1 MGQSLKRQ
9 CQLCLKQGDGSP
21 VSPHLI
27 WQRGKVIEII
37 GKGTICKKSL
47 LLAGKS
53 QKSANLYI
61 WKRFIHF

>member
-1 MGQSLKRQ
+1 MFETGGRFSCFTTFNLAA
-9 CQLCLKQGDGSP
+9 
-21 VSPHLI
+21 
-27 WQRGKVIEII
+27 WEVIEII